1 MIRAIGNKRLFLTNP
16 EFDVYNKI
24 VENTGP
30 GSFNETFDS
39 DNNGIILSV
48 FSSSDTEQMVI
59 QFLFNIMI
67 NQRTREL
74 AFANRT
80 ISDLELR
87 IKNLEEKVFGG

>member
-24 VENTGP
+24 VENAGP

-48 FSSSDTEQMVI
+48 FSSSDTEPMVI

-87 IKNLEEKVFGG
+87 IRNLEEKVFGG